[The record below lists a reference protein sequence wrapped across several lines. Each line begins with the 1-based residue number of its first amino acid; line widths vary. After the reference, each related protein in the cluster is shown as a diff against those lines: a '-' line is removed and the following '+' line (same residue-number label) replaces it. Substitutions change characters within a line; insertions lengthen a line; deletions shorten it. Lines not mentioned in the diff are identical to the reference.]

1 MEDVGQQGVEKDSK
15 GWPILRSAQEFDCD
29 GKNPMT
35 GRICVLG
42 DHQGYHRDEI
52 GAEWLDD
59 GDLARPD
66 WLNR

>member
-1 MEDVGQQGVEKDSK
+1 VDDVGQEVDKDSK
-15 GWPILRSAQEFDCD
+15 GWPILRSAQDLACD

-52 GAEWLDD
+52 GTEWLDE
-59 GDLARPD
+59 GDLAHPD
-66 WLNR
+66 WLDQ